1 MQRAFDQ
8 RAMEAT
14 ALSLVASGLLIAA
27 SLLDVGGSLGLV
39 AVLGV
44 LAALLAAGKDRLPQP
59 GIVLSHNLD
68 LYLRD
73 LWGGPALAAVAT
85 VVVLGASPA
94 EVQTVGGLI
103 GFVGMVNYFLRPVYL
118 LGYDLVSAVRESAGR
133 VNSR

>member
-27 SLLDVGGSLGLV
+27 SLLGVGGGLRLV
-39 AVLGV
+39 AALAG

-59 GIVLSHNLD
+59 GVVLSHNLD

-73 LWGGPALAAVAT
+73 LWAGPALAAVAT

-94 EVQTVGGLI
+94 EVQTIGGLI
-103 GFVGMVNYFLRPVYL
+103 GFAGMVNYFLRPVYHM
-118 LGYDLVSAVRESAGR
+118 GYSLAERVVRT
-133 VNSR
+133 VV

>member
-1 MQRAFDQ
+1 
-8 RAMEAT
+8 MEAT

-103 GFVGMVNYFLRPVYL
+103 GFVGMVNYFLRPVYHM
-118 LGYDLVSAVRESAGR
+118 GYSLAERVVRTVA
-133 VNSR
+133 